1 MGIAKQ
7 IAATKPG
14 LKTRLRMAQM
24 DLTPEQYIQKAL
36 VQGAMVGVIFALI
49 AFMFIQRDN
58 GSLFTVILVGVAT
71 FFLVYFLSMKRVDAQ
86 VSKRAKEI
94 DKDVLFAGRFLLIKL
109 NAGRPLMVALTEAS
123 KSYGVANKVFTDI
136 IHEIDLGT
144 PMEDALENAT
154 KYNASAKLR
163 RILFQISN
171 ALKIGID
178 VSTTLESV
186 LDEIASEQL
195 VEIQR
200 YGKKLNSFTMFY
212 MLLAIVLPSLGM
224 TIFIVVASLTSVSVG
239 PLLFFVVG
247 FFFLIVQIIFI
258 TLFRSIRPNVN
269 L

>member
-1 MGIAKQ
+1 MNITKQ
-7 IAATKPG
+7 IADRMPG
-14 LKTRLRMAQM
+14 LKTRLRMANM
-24 DLTPEQYIQKAL
+24 SISPEQYVKKAL
-36 VQGAMVGVIFALI
+36 TQAFFVAVLALVVT
-49 AFMFIQRDN
+49 FLFIQRDSGN
-58 GSLFTVILVGVAT
+58 PLMTVLIPVVVFVA
-71 FFLVYFLSMKRVDAQ
+71 VYQIGLRSVDAQ

-144 PMEDALENAT
+144 PMEDALSNAT
-154 KYNASAKLR
+154 KYSASAKLR

-178 VSTTLESV
+178 VSNTLESV
-186 LDEIASEQL
+186 LDEIAGEQL
-195 VEIQR
+195 IEIQK

-224 TIFIVVASLTSVSVG
+224 TIFIVVASLTSLNIGVLLYVAVG
-239 PLLFFVVG
+239 V
-247 FFFLIVQIIFI
+247 FFLFIQVIFI
-258 TLFRSIRPNVN
+258 TLFRSVRPNVN
-269 L
+269 I